1 MGALLTYLYLCFLPN
16 EIAVFIG
23 SVRFEP
29 YRLFLIFYFFFSV
42 YRGTNGLL
50 FDYEKYLLAA
60 IGWVSISNIST
71 MPGFTGIE
79 PSLIYFLQLWVGY
92 TIGRNAI
99 RSIGSF
105 RVFIGRYLGLI
116 LILAPLALYESQNGY
131 RLTHVL
137 ASKITG
143 IYAEPSLGQGYFRYG
158 VHRSSTI
165 FSHPILYSVCATAM
179 FIYVISNFYSG
190 FIKSAFLLSIVA
202 ALYTAMTSAGFLMV
216 MIIATLLMIERVSK
230 SIHILK
236 PMLVY
241 GGILTLVVIELLSNR
256 GAVKFLMSTLAFNP
270 QTAYMRYAQFEYTK
284 DDIMRSPWF
293 GINGE
298 WTRPIGIPGSV
309 DNYWIIMALE
319 YGLPNLLLMVVFWY
333 KMGRLLYLEREKH
346 AYVFF
351 AYLSLASIGI
361 AALTV
366 HLFDRA
372 QILTYLILG
381 VYAGLLFTVQR
392 QWELKP
398 VASSTVSISRNNFDA
413 K

>member
-1 MGALLTYLYLCFLPN
+1 MGALLAYLYLCFLPN
-16 EIAVFIG
+16 EIALFLG
-23 SVRFEP
+23 SVRLEP
-29 YRLFLIFYFFFSV
+29 YRLFLIGYFVYSV
-42 YRGTNGLL
+42 SRGTNGLIY
-50 FDYEKYLLAA
+50 DYEKYLLAA
-60 IGWVSISNIST
+60 IGWVALSNIAT
-71 MPGFTGIE
+71 MSGLSGLE
-79 PSLIYFLQLWVGY
+79 PSVIYFLQVWVGY

-99 RSIGSF
+99 QNIGSF
-105 RVFIGRYLGLI
+105 RQFVGNYLWLL

-143 IYAEPSLGQGYFRYG
+143 IYAEPNLGPDYYRYG

-165 FSHPILYSVCATAM
+165 FSHPILYSVCATSM
-179 FIYVISNFYSG
+179 FIYVISKFYTG
-190 FIKSAFLLSIVA
+190 FIKSAFLFAIIA
-202 ALYTAMTSAGFLMV
+202 ALYSAMTSAGFLMV
-216 MIIATLLMIERVSK
+216 MITVTLLIIERASK
-230 SIHILK
+230 SVLILK

-241 GGILTLVVIELLSNR
+241 GGGMLLVAIELLSNR

-298 WTRPIGIPGSV
+298 WTRPVGIPGSV
-309 DNYWIIMALE
+309 DNYWIVMALE
-319 YGLPNLLLMVVFWY
+319 YGLPNLILMVLFWY
-333 KMGRLLYLEREKH
+333 KMGRVLYLQSEKH
-346 AYVFF
+346 AYIFF
-351 AYLSLASIGI
+351 SYVSLVSIGV

-372 QILTYLILG
+372 QILTYLVLG
-381 VYAGLLFTVQR
+381 AYSGLLYAAQKKIQR
-392 QWELKP
+392 PIVPLNSG
-398 VASSTVSISRNNFDA
+398 SSLNV

>member
-1 MGALLTYLYLCFLPN
+1 MGALLAYLYLCFLPN
-16 EIAVFIG
+16 EIALFIG
-23 SVRFEP
+23 TVRFEP
-29 YRLFLIFYFFFSV
+29 YRLFLIFYFIYSV
-42 YRGTNGLL
+42 YRGTNGIIYK
-50 FDYEKYLLAA
+50 YEKFLLAA
-60 IGWVSISNIST
+60 VGWVALSNMAT
-71 MPGFTGIE
+71 MSGLSGLE
-79 PSLIYFLQLWVGY
+79 PSVIYFLQVWVGY

-99 RSIGSF
+99 QNIGSF
-105 RVFIGRYLGLI
+105 RQFIGNYLWLL

-143 IYAEPSLGQGYFRYG
+143 IYAEPNLGPDYYRYG

-190 FIKSAFLLSIVA
+190 FVKSAFFLAIVA
-202 ALYTAMTSAGFLMV
+202 ALYSAMTSAGFLMV

-230 SIHILK
+230 SVLILK

-241 GGILTLVVIELLSNR
+241 GGVMMLITIELLSNR
-256 GAVKFLMSTLAFNP
+256 GAVKFLMTTLAFNP

-298 WTRPIGIPGSV
+298 WTRPPGIPGSV
-309 DNYWIIMALE
+309 DNYWIVMALE
-319 YGLPNLLLMVVFWY
+319 FGLPNLILMVLFWY
-333 KMGRLLYLEREKH
+333 KMGRLLYLQRESH
-346 AYVFF
+346 VYIFF
-351 AYLSLASIGI
+351 AYLSLTSIGV

-381 VYAGLLFTVQR
+381 AYTGLLYTVQR
-392 QWELKP
+392 QKAEQAAMHLNTE
-398 VASSTVSISRNNFDA
+398 SSGSSLYV

>member
-1 MGALLTYLYLCFLPN
+1 MGALLAYLYLCFLPN
-16 EIAVFIG
+16 EIALFIG
-23 SVRFEP
+23 SIRFEP
-29 YRLFLIFYFFFSV
+29 YRLFLIFYFIYSV
-42 YRGTNGLL
+42 YRGTNGIIYK
-50 FDYEKYLLAA
+50 YEKYLLAA
-60 IGWVSISNIST
+60 VGWVALSNMVT
-71 MPGFTGIE
+71 MSGLSGLE
-79 PSLIYFLQLWVGY
+79 PSVIYFLQVWVGY

-99 RSIGSF
+99 QNIGSF
-105 RVFIGRYLGLI
+105 RQFIDSYLLLL

-143 IYAEPSLGQGYFRYG
+143 IYAEPNLGPDYYRYG

-190 FIKSAFLLSIVA
+190 FVKSAFFLAIVA
-202 ALYTAMTSAGFLMV
+202 ALYSAMTSAGFLMV

-230 SIHILK
+230 SVLILK

-241 GGILTLVVIELLSNR
+241 GGVMMLITIELLSNR
-256 GAVKFLMSTLAFNP
+256 GAVKFLMTTLAFNP

-298 WTRPIGIPGSV
+298 WTRPAGIPGSV
-309 DNYWIIMALE
+309 DNYWIVMALE
-319 YGLPNLLLMVVFWY
+319 YGLPNLILMVLFWY
-333 KMGRLLYLEREKH
+333 KMGRLLYLQRESH
-346 AYVFF
+346 VYIFF
-351 AYLSLASIGI
+351 AYLSLTSIGV

-372 QILTYLILG
+372 QILPYLILG
-381 VYAGLLFTVQR
+381 AYTGLLYTVQR
-392 QWELKP
+392 QKAQQATMQLSAE
-398 VASSTVSISRNNFDA
+398 SSGSSLYV